1 MTKIS
6 TKVTLEICDEIGV
19 YNEIE
24 RHSYEFDGPI
34 AAQCKKGRDANANN
48 TKFQQSQAN
57 QYAGNANTGFNSAN
71 DFYQNE
77 LNLNPGGMSSPAA
90 AMYASDLANIK
101 STYNGLKQNAFATA
115 GERGFGNAPSGF
127 MQATQNGLNQA
138 QANAQTQA
146 YNAGIINT
154 QNQRQNAAAGE
165 AGLYGQSTAGE
176 AANTNAANTSAF
188 NQSRMGS
195 TLGDVLSGAS
205 SVLGGITGMGSLF
218 GSGGGSFYSGAS
230 ASPVTPTPIMTTAAA
245 PTFSTN
251 RIPVPAA

>member
-188 NQSRMGS
+188 NQSR
-195 TLGDVLSGAS
+195 SGFHTRRCVVRCVQRS
-205 SVLGGITGMGSLF
+205 WRYHRNGQPLWFRWRQLLF
-218 GSGGGSFYSGAS
+218 GRKRLACHADTDYDYGL
-230 ASPVTPTPIMTTAAA
+230 PHVQH
-245 PTFSTN
+245 
-251 RIPVPAA
+251 